1 MPYKEP
7 QHPSELTPW
16 DRKILREIFYGSTQ
30 IAAARKHGV
39 PPLRVHTL
47 VRSPAGR
54 AFLADMENDL
64 QAKASHAAEEI
75 TGGNSDD
82 PMFDAATKESV
93 SVLLTVLRTGRSLR
107 DRLASAERIVRLGSE
122 LRRQAAA
129 RGGPV
134 VQVTQQEV
142 DKATAGALACS
153 LDVRQ
158 EWLNVRDS
166 FLAWLRS
173 QPEHFEKMVFV
184 QWRRNLEEHAAWRAE
199 NPNEV
204 PDSGEFTWWQH

>member
-1 MPYKEP
+1 
-7 QHPSELTPW
+7 
-16 DRKILREIFYGSTQ
+16 
-30 IAAARKHGV
+30 
-39 PPLRVHTL
+39 
-47 VRSPAGR
+47 
-54 AFLADMENDL
+54 MENDL

-107 DRLASAERIVRLGSE
+107 DRLASAERIVRRGSE